1 MNLDSQRKIDGL
13 AHELEL
19 SSQELC
25 HIMQGHGKTADEDT
39 AFLVYSKLD
48 DAVGL
53 VRTAAEALL
62 TGPRDS

>member
-1 MNLDSQRKIDGL
+1 MNHDSQLKVNGL
-13 AHELEL
+13 AREVEVLAQNVEF
-19 SSQELC
+19 
-25 HIMQGHGKTADEDT
+25 IMQGHGKTADEDT